1 MTDFTTYYGALPLV
15 AILRGIKPSEAIDV
29 AAILV
34 AAGYKL
40 IEVPLNSPDPF
51 DSIALMSARFGDV
64 AMIGAGTVLT
74 TSHVASVVS
83 AGGKLIVAPN
93 FAPAVAAA
101 ARSANLDY
109 LPGIGTVSEAFAALD
124 AGATALKLFP
134 AEMIP
139 PAAVKAMLA
148 VLPKGTRLLPVGGVD
163 ETTMA
168 PYAKAGATG
177 FGLGSAIYKPG
188 MSVSDV
194 AARAAS
200 LKDAWVAIQ

>member
-1 MTDFTTYYGALPLV
+1 MSDFQTYFASLPLV
-15 AILRGIKPSEAIDV
+15 AILRGITPAEAIDV
-29 AAILV
+29 AAILI

-40 IEVPLNSPDPF
+40 IEVPLNSPAPF
-51 DSIALMSARFGDV
+51 KSIELMSARFGGE

-74 TSHVASVVS
+74 ADAVGSVAG

-93 FAPAVAAA
+93 FSMPVAEA
-101 ARSANLDY
+101 ARAAGLSY

-148 VLPKGTRLLPVGGVD
+148 VLPKGTKLLPVGGID
-163 ETTMA
+163 ETTIA
-168 PYAKAGATG
+168 PYAKAGALG
-177 FGLGSAIYKPG
+177 FGLGSAIFKPG
-188 MSVSDV
+188 MSVQDI
-194 AARAAS
+194 ALRAAS
-200 LKDAWVAIQ
+200 LKDAWQRVW